1 MGSSLNPAGIKK
13 PSPGFI
19 LKADASLAPL
29 NNAQIE
35 VRAMS
40 GARAEPFSAFP
51 SRLFRAACQ
60 SGGSPARNDA
70 FRGLCDSVDLFEREK
85 APVQTTAG
93 WFTVGRPT
101 RRFQT
106 FFFFFCFAFVPFP
119 RSRASG
125 SRPSPTLTVHEIYEF
140 AAPPSL
146 APVAHQLYW
155 PDDGMW
161 YKAEVV
167 SLNQRARTAKVL
179 YATGDVETLS
189 VDEIAAEGHLNV
201 CA

>member
-40 GARAEPFSAFP
+40 GARAPSRFPPFP

-70 FRGLCDSVDLFEREK
+70 FRGLCDSVDLFFEREK

-106 FFFFFCFAFVPFP
+106 FFVFFLFRVCSFSSLAQK
-119 RSRASG
+119 ASG
-125 SRPSPTLTVHEIYEF
+125 SRAGPTLTVHKTPFEF
-140 AAPPSL
+140 AAPPSF
-146 APVAHQLYW
+146 P
-155 PDDGMW
+155 
-161 YKAEVV
+161 
-167 SLNQRARTAKVL
+167 SLTSCIGPTTACGTKL
-179 YATGDVETLS
+179 RLC
-189 VDEIAAEGHLNV
+189 L
-201 CA
+201 

>member
-40 GARAEPFSAFP
+40 GARAP
-51 SRLFRAACQ
+51 SRFPPSTRRSRGVSKRRLSREKRRFSRAIR
-60 SGGSPARNDA
+60 SIFLKG
-70 FRGLCDSVDLFEREK
+70 EK

-106 FFFFFCFAFVPFP
+106 FFVFFLFRVCSFSSLAQK
-119 RSRASG
+119 ASG
-125 SRPSPTLTVHEIYEF
+125 SRAGPTLTVHKTPFEF
-140 AAPPSL
+140 AAPPSF
-146 APVAHQLYW
+146 P
-155 PDDGMW
+155 
-161 YKAEVV
+161 
-167 SLNQRARTAKVL
+167 SLTSCIGPTTACGTKL
-179 YATGDVETLS
+179 RLC
-189 VDEIAAEGHLNV
+189 L
-201 CA
+201 